1 MSVATLDS
9 ITQVF
14 CLHTTH
20 PHLMLAQGHASVSI
34 IGTVAHCANDVPGQ
48 RRATCLLVRE
58 KKNGAH
64 IEIR

>member
-1 MSVATLDS
+1 
-9 ITQVF
+9 
-14 CLHTTH
+14 
-20 PHLMLAQGHASVSI
+20 MLAQGHASVSI